1 MNYYRYLK
9 LILQSRLSSIDDL
22 ANEEQRNFED
32 YFGGSLSSFI
42 NHWGKRQS
50 SFQFLEAN
58 IQRSDANRVLELLKV
73 MRMSDGIIDEISILN
88 QERAMDGDCEI
99 DHRYLTFATTIEEL
113 TFIEELLDE
122 GLVTQISTQL
132 DQPKRLILKDL
143 FVMIHMHFSHFAS
156 EYREYLET
164 LEVKNSQSLWLAYPC
179 VSCKINK
186 WEKHLD
192 SSYFEFNIYPHP
204 LVDRLLDRIHQDWV
218 KLWCV
223 EEWDGLT
230 SDNQGMHH
238 VIWIEFFDV
247 FIKKMAYQ
255 SVMSMRNQD
264 LISDLQKCFETL
276 IDAKRPKDQRVAS
289 FWIDPDQ
296 PTEITV
302 IFLTRDGKLL
312 AQRDLLWSPDN
323 PASILEA
330 FAEINIRVITY
341 PEDLE
346 RKYSEALQL
355 LSGKYQIYAV
365 SSVVLDPVAHPQTL
379 SKVAQKTLRI
389 GQRFVAPLRFWARTD
404 LVELMKCFATPQII
418 ECLEQSDALD
428 DLRNALQDSCSKRW
442 LRLRK
447 DRRKRKV
454 TQRGNRHNGH
464 DNCLGS
470 IKITDQKSDSIQTDT
485 FSRGDELEVC
495 VIKQTG
501 LLVTV
506 QVVGHHKIG
515 KLKLHRSETIKEGQK
530 LLVNVLGEDPKQNT
544 LVLRRL
550 KKSKS
555 YDVTKRE
562 AEKADEPT
570 LNRLNNIFVNT

>member
-1 MNYYRYLK
+1 MKSYRYLK
-9 LILQSRLSSIDDL
+9 LILQSRLSSTDDL
-22 ANEEQRNFED
+22 VNEEQRNFED
-32 YFGGSLSSFI
+32 YFGGSLASFI
-42 NHWGKRQS
+42 NHWEKRQS

-58 IQRSDANRVLELLKV
+58 IQYSDDHRVLELLEIL
-73 MRMSDGIIDEISILN
+73 RMSDGIIDEISILN
-88 QERAMDGDCEI
+88 QERAMDGDDEI
-99 DHRYLTFATTIEEL
+99 DHRYLTFATTVEEL

-122 GLVTQISTQL
+122 GLVTQMSKYL
-132 DQPKRLILKDL
+132 DQPERLILRNL
-143 FVMIHMHFSHFAS
+143 FAIIHKHFSHFAS
-156 EYREYLET
+156 EYRVHIET
-164 LEVKNSQSLWLAYPC
+164 LEVKNSQSSWLAYPC
-179 VSCKINK
+179 VSYKINK
-186 WEKHLD
+186 WVKHLD

-204 LVDRLLDRIHQDWV
+204 LVDRLLDCIHQDWS

-223 EEWDGLT
+223 EQWDGMT
-230 SDNQGMHH
+230 SDSQGLNH

-255 SVMSMRNQD
+255 TVMSMRNQD

-289 FWIDPDQ
+289 FWVDPDQ

-330 FAEINIRVITY
+330 FAEVNIRVITY
-341 PEDLE
+341 PKGLE

-355 LSGKYQIYAV
+355 LSDKYQVHAV
-365 SSVVLDPVAHPQTL
+365 NSVALDPVPHPQTL
-379 SKVAQKTLRI
+379 SKIAQKTLRI

-404 LVELMKCFATPQII
+404 LVELMRCFATPQII

-447 DRRKRKV
+447 NRRKRKV
-454 TQRGNRHNGH
+454 TQRDNRH
-464 DNCLGS
+464 DDCLDP

-485 FSRGDELEVC
+485 FNRGDELEVC

-501 LLVTV
+501 LLVTA

-515 KLKLHRSETIKEGQK
+515 KFKIHRSETIKEGQK

-550 KKSKS
+550 KKSNS

-570 LNRLNNIFVNT
+570 LNRLNNIFANT